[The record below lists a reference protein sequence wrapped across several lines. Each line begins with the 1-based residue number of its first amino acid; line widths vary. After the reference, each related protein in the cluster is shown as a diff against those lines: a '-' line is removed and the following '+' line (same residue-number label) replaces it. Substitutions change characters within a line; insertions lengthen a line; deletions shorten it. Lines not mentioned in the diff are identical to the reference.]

1 MNITATDKVLL
12 GITAAITTVL
22 AAVVH
27 LWLALVVLVAFAVA
41 AIALKH
47 FASVKV
53 RSARRASPMIT
64 TSNTEFDVIN
74 PATGLPMAG
83 TADLRGN
90 LYAQDET
97 MGTNIYGR
105 HQP

>member
-1 MNITATDKVLL
+1 MNISKTDKVLL
-12 GITAAITTVL
+12 GFTAAITTVV

-53 RSARRASPMIT
+53 RSASPMIT
-64 TSNTEFDVIN
+64 TSNTEFEVIN

-105 HQP
+105 HHP